1 MKSIK
6 LKQDME
12 KYPDELK
19 DYTKML
25 NKIILEYPTEAIDFE
40 EVKEVLKSFSK
51 KLSPKVNPKK
61 CICKTKVES
70 KCYWHGK

>member
-6 LKQDME
+6 LKQ
-12 KYPDELK
+12 DELK

-51 KLSPKVNPKK
+51 KLSPKK

>member
-6 LKQDME
+6 LKQ
-12 KYPDELK
+12 DELK

-51 KLSPKVNPKK
+51 KLSPKVGNEK